1 MSEKE
6 RIESLLPGF
15 GRSRLRDIDIS
26 RVPELNPKFSEIY
39 FKKIRKSMFQDLREV
54 RGVCKPPQTANSLL
68 KTQRKVCPH

>member
-15 GRSRLRDIDIS
+15 GRSRLRDIDVS

-39 FKKIRKSMFQDLREV
+39 FKKIRKSMF
-54 RGVCKPPQTANSLL
+54 
-68 KTQRKVCPH
+68 